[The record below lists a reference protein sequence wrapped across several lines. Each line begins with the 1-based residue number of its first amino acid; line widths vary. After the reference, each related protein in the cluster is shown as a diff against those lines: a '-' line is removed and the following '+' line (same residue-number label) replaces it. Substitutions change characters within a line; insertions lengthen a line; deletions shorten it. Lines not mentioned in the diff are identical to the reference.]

1 MDRGVIGVR
10 VHADTGGAR
19 VTFFAATPIEY
30 EAKRLT
36 NPTRLLMQ
44 FPGAVFDH
52 DQASRPTIVGA
63 GALAK
68 VLLGQDSKRQ
78 SVANAVLYLRSRPR
92 VDIARSEDR
101 RTLVVTFDSPR
112 DVSGEPPA
120 DAEGAPAEIS
130 IVELIRRPSGE
141 PIAIRLLADR
151 AVRCEARS
159 SGDDVVLDIA
169 GAVLAPGLPESLAVN
184 AGGIGSIALAQ
195 SSPNVTRATLDLDG
209 AGTYHIAPVESGCGI
224 LVSLMPPAAPASLD
238 VAPASRGS
246 SAEPPAP
253 LGSYGLNQGGFGS
266 GSPAGPSHAT
276 GVAAAPNGVGE
287 SADAAAPD
295 APAPV
300 PAPAPDV
307 APDAPEPSAPP
318 TVVAGGG
325 DEPAPAPE
333 GSRTVDPN
341 APANLQLA
349 FTGTPLPVALSMLAY
364 SHNRSVI
371 VDDASVKDPATG
383 EPRKVTMNVDGV
395 DFEQAMNLLTMMSGL
410 AWKKVGNAYVVAS
423 KERIQ
428 EVVPPS
434 SRVVD
439 RYTAQTLKPSELTK
453 TLGWL
458 HPAVFA
464 EAYDDAGIVVLVG
477 QADEVAAAIATLVRV
492 DGGELEQPG
501 AAQGAALP
509 GTSPGMQVYALSS
522 GDPQKMQE
530 FLKTVV
536 GEELKVTQQP
546 GTGALVLQGTPS
558 RVSRAMALLKEL
570 EAKTGERMT
579 ATYEPDRAEP
589 AAVVEALKKAFPL
602 VDATPVAQTRTLLL
616 TGTSHDIDAAVSFAR
631 ALDQGGRIAY
641 ESVGDY
647 AATSV
652 DAASLARL
660 ATASFPTCKFETDL
674 ATNRIVAMGSEA
686 DVSAA
691 VDTLRKWDTPGTGEP
706 LSYTYTPLNRTPDD
720 MASLAEELIKGMGA
734 EVTATPTDAVVVL
747 HGPPARVAQVLTV
760 LQEQDKPESQ
770 RPKSPD
776 VIRVVQLDHVPT
788 EYAYESIKN
797 YFAAA
802 KEGANVIGSN
812 VGIRTAAPTS
822 GIGQI
827 MPVMPAAVGVPGYP
841 TPVVGGAGGLA
852 PATAEGAAG
861 AAPGGTAAE
870 LAAGRQMVVVGDEE
884 THRITL
890 VGPKSL
896 VERALSLIEELD
908 VPQHQVTLHA
918 MIVDLDRTA
927 TKDVGIDWDF
937 GSVNFTERGSD
948 DAAVPIGYNDGIGF
962 SPLDRSIF
970 DFQAVLNFI
979 KTDQRSKLL
988 ARPNVKALDGQKARI
1003 QIGDELRFQVVQI
1016 VNGTAVT
1023 DIEKVDV
1030 GIILEFTPRIANDG
1044 SLTAELSAESSTV
1057 SGFTAGVPQIAT
1069 RRATTKVRLENGQTM
1084 VIGGLIR
1091 EEEIE
1096 TIRKVPIL
1104 SEIPFFGRLFK
1115 NRQVQRRPQELVMF
1129 LTPEIEYANGDRAPA
1144 QLATG
1149 F

>member
-1 MDRGVIGVR
+1 MIGVR

-19 VTFFAATPIEY
+19 ITFFAATPIRY

-44 FPGAVFDH
+44 FPGAVFDR
-52 DQASRPTIVGA
+52 DQASRPTIVGM

-68 VLLGQDSKRQ
+68 VLLGQDSKNP
-78 SVANAVLYLRSRPR
+78 SVANAVLYLRARPR
-92 VDIARSEDR
+92 VDIARSDDGC
-101 RTLVVTFDSPR
+101 TLVVTFDSPR
-112 DVSGEPPA
+112 ALPDETAPA
-120 DAEGAPAEIS
+120 SPNTPAEIG
-130 IVELIRRPSGE
+130 VAELIRRATGE

-151 AVRCEARS
+151 AVRYEAKS
-159 SGDDVVLDIA
+159 SGDDVILDIQ
-169 GAVLAPGLPESLAVN
+169 GAVLAPGLPTSLPVN
-184 AGGIGSIALAQ
+184 AGGIGSVALAQ
-195 SSPNVTRATLDLDG
+195 PSRDTVRATLDLDG
-209 AGTYHIAPVESGCGI
+209 AGTYHVAPIENGCGV

-238 VAPASRGS
+238 LAPAPHAGGT
-246 SAEPPAP
+246 APPAP
-253 LGSYGLNQGGFGS
+253 LGPYGMNQAGFGGSPTAPAPVSAPVATATMDTAKSTTLAEPPS
-266 GSPAGPSHAT
+266 GS
-276 GVAAAPNGVGE
+276 
-287 SADAAAPD
+287 D

-300 PAPAPDV
+300 PAPAPGV
-307 APDAPEPSAPP
+307 APGTFETPNPP
-318 TVVAGGG
+318 VIVAGGA
-325 DEPAPAPE
+325 DETAPGPQDVP
-333 GSRTVDPN
+333 RVDPN

-364 SHNRSVI
+364 SHGRSVI

-464 EAYDDAGIVVLVG
+464 EAYDDAGIIVLIG
-477 QADEVAAAIATLVRV
+477 QAEEVAAALATLVRI

-501 AAQGAALP
+501 AAQGTASHGA
-509 GTSPGMQVYALSS
+509 SPGMQVYALSS

-558 RVSRAMALLKEL
+558 RVSRAVALLKEL
-570 EAKTGERMT
+570 EAKTGERVT
-579 ATYEPDRAEP
+579 VTYEPDRAEP
-589 AAVVEALKKAFPL
+589 AAVIEALKKAFPL

-616 TGTSHDIDAAVSFAR
+616 TGTSRDIDAAVSFAR

-647 AATSV
+647 AAASV

-660 ATASFPTCKFETDL
+660 ASISFPTCKFETDL
-674 ATNRIVAMGSEA
+674 ATNRIVAMGSKA
-686 DVSAA
+686 DVSTALDA
-691 VDTLRKWDTPGTGEP
+691 LRKWDAPGTGEP
-706 LSYTYTPLNRTPDD
+706 ISYTYTPVNRTPDD
-720 MASLAEELIKGMGA
+720 MASLADELIKGMGA

-747 HGPPARVAQVLTV
+747 NGAPARVAQVLTV

-776 VIRVVQLDHVPT
+776 VIRVVQLDHVST

-797 YFAAA
+797 YFSAA

-812 VGIRTAAPTS
+812 VGVRSAAPTG
-822 GIGQI
+822 GIGQA
-827 MPVMPAAVGVPGYP
+827 MPVIPAAVGALGYAP
-841 TPVVGGAGGLA
+841 AAVGGAAGPMP
-852 PATAEGAAG
+852 PAAEGAG

-870 LAAGRQMVVVGDEE
+870 LAVGRQMVVVGDEE

-890 VGPKSL
+890 VGPKAL
-896 VERALSLIEELD
+896 VERALALIDELD

-927 TKDVGIDWDF
+927 AKDVGIEWDF
-937 GSVNFTERGSD
+937 GSVNLTERGSD
-948 DAAVPIGYNDGIGF
+948 DPDVPIGYNDGIGF

-970 DFQAVLNFI
+970 DFQAVLNFV

-1091 EEEIE
+1091 DEEIE

-1115 NRQVQRRPQELVMF
+1115 NRQVQRRPQELVIF
-1129 LTPEIEYANGDRAPA
+1129 LTPEIEYADGDKAPP